1 MGSSRSEDAAGSTR
15 KQNGRMSERVNG
27 YYCRTC
33 ADVALA
39 KRGVDP
45 ARPREPGKGDARDG
59 PSAVVLGQNQPAP
72 DGSLLG
78 SKLDLRA

>member
-1 MGSSRSEDAAGSTR
+1 
-15 KQNGRMSERVNG
+15 MSERVNG

-45 ARPREPGKGDARDG
+45 ARPREAPPGESEQGRRE
-59 PSAVVLGQNQPAP
+59 PAVTLGQNIPAAP
-72 DGSLLG
+72 SALLG